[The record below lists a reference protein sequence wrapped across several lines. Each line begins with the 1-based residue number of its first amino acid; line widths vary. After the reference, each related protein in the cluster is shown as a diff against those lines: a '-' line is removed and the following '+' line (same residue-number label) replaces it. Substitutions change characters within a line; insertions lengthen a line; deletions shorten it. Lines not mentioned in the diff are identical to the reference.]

1 MRAMTTNPNAN
12 AMDGDSFIARLDEE
26 IGAML
31 TRLGQMSAAG
41 DAPDELTV
49 ERLLRL
55 ALKNELEA
63 TELAAI
69 WLATTQELDV
79 KLALARQCGDEAK
92 HYRMIAERLNTMG
105 IDAAGI
111 DPRAGGYSPLFE
123 FLRSLESTP
132 ARVAAGQFAR
142 EGLALVRNQAFIEF
156 CAARGDHETAALYR
170 EVIQPDEQHH
180 HDLGRRLLA
189 RYAVTAADQQV
200 AHDAARRTLELAEE
214 VQEMARMKAGISH
227 APGC

>member
-1 MRAMTTNPNAN
+1 MHTNAN
-12 AMDGDSFIARLDEE
+12 AMDSNEFVARLDEE
-26 IGAML
+26 IGAAL
-31 TRLGQMSAAG
+31 ARLGRMSAAPNAA
-41 DAPDELTV
+41 DSLTIDK
-49 ERLLRL
+49 LLRL

-92 HYRMIAERLNTMG
+92 HYRMIVERLKEMG
-105 IDAAGI
+105 VDASGI
-111 DPRAGGYSPLFE
+111 DPRESGNSPLFE
-123 FLRSLESTP
+123 FLRALESTP
-132 ARVAAGQFAR
+132 ARVAAGQFTR

-156 CAARGDHETAALYR
+156 CDARGDSQTAALYR
-170 EVIQPDEQHH
+170 QVIQPDEQHH
-180 HDLGRRLLA
+180 HELGRQLLA

-214 VQEMARMKAGISH
+214 IQEMARMKAGISH

>member
-1 MRAMTTNPNAN
+1 MTTNPNAI
-12 AMDGDSFIARLDEE
+12 DSQTFIVQLDEE

-31 TRLGQMSAAG
+31 ARLGQMSAAG
-41 DAPDELTV
+41 VAPETLTV
-49 ERLLRL
+49 EKLLRL

-69 WLATTQELDV
+69 WLATTAELDV

-92 HYRMIAERLNTMG
+92 HYRMIAERLEAMG
-105 IDAAGI
+105 VDAPGI
-111 DPRAGGYSPLFE
+111 DPRPGGYSPLFE

-156 CAARGDHETAALYR
+156 CEARGDRETAALYR

-180 HDLGRRLLA
+180 HELGRRLLA

>member
-1 MRAMTTNPNAN
+1 MTTTAN
-12 AMDGDSFIARLDEE
+12 ALESQEFVARLDEE

-31 TRLGQMSAAG
+31 SRLGQMSAAG
-41 DAPDELTV
+41 TAPETLTV

-92 HYRMIAERLNTMG
+92 HYRMIAERLEAMG
-105 IDAAGI
+105 VDAAGI

-132 ARVAAGQFAR
+132 ARVAAGQFTR

-156 CAARGDHETAALYR
+156 CEARGDHETAALYR

-180 HDLGRRLLA
+180 HEMGRRLLL
-189 RYAVTAADQQV
+189 RYAITVADQQV
-200 AHDAARRTLELAEE
+200 AHDAAQRTLELAEE
-214 VQEMARMKAGISH
+214 VQETARMKAGISH

>member
-1 MRAMTTNPNAN
+1 MQANEN
-12 AMDGDSFIARLDEE
+12 AMESNEFVARLDAE
-26 IGAML
+26 IGAAL
-31 TRLGQMSAAG
+31 ARLGEMSAAG
-41 DAPDELTV
+41 DAPETLTTDK
-49 ERLLRL
+49 LLRL

-69 WLATTQELDV
+69 WLATTEELDV

-92 HYRMIAERLNTMG
+92 HYRMIVERLQEMG
-105 IDAAGI
+105 VDATRI
-111 DPRAGGYSPLFE
+111 DPRTSGYSPLFE
-123 FLRSLESTP
+123 FLRTLESTP

-142 EGLALVRNQAFIEF
+142 EGIALVRNQAFIDF
-156 CAARGDHETAALYR
+156 CEARGDAETAALYR
-170 EVIQPDEQHH
+170 NIIQPDEQHH
-180 HDLGRRLLA
+180 HELGRRLLA

-214 VQEMARMKAGISH
+214 IQEMARMKAGISH

>member
-1 MRAMTTNPNAN
+1 MTTNPNAN
-12 AMDGDSFIARLDEE
+12 AIDSQTFIVQLDEE

-31 TRLGQMSAAG
+31 ARLGQMSAAG
-41 DAPDELTV
+41 IAPETLTV

-69 WLATTQELDV
+69 WLATTAELDV

-92 HYRMIAERLNTMG
+92 HYRMIAERLEAMG
-105 IDAAGI
+105 VDAAGS

-156 CAARGDHETAALYR
+156 CEARGDHDTAALYR

-180 HDLGRRLLA
+180 HELGRRLLA

-214 VQEMARMKAGISH
+214 VQEMARIKAGISH

>member
-1 MRAMTTNPNAN
+1 MTTTPNALE
-12 AMDGDSFIARLDEE
+12 SQEFVARLDEQ
-26 IGAML
+26 IGAIL
-31 TRLGQMSAAG
+31 SRLGQMSAAG
-41 DAPDELTV
+41 TASETLTV

-92 HYRMIAERLNTMG
+92 HYRMIAERLEAMG
-105 IDAAGI
+105 VDAAGI
-111 DPRAGGYSPLFE
+111 DPRVGGYSPLFE

-132 ARVAAGQFAR
+132 ARVAAGQFTR

-156 CAARGDHETAALYR
+156 CEARGDHETAALYR

-180 HDLGRRLLA
+180 HELGRRLLL
-189 RYAVTAADQQV
+189 RYAITVADQQV

-214 VQEMARMKAGISH
+214 VQETARMKAGISH

>member
-1 MRAMTTNPNAN
+1 MTTTPNA
-12 AMDGDSFIARLDEE
+12 MESQEFVARLDEQ
-26 IGAML
+26 IGAIL
-31 TRLGQMSAAG
+31 SRLGQMSAAG
-41 DAPDELTV
+41 TAPETLTV

-92 HYRMIAERLNTMG
+92 HYRMIAERLEAMG
-105 IDAAGI
+105 VDAAGI

-132 ARVAAGQFAR
+132 ARVAAGQFTR

-156 CAARGDHETAALYR
+156 CEARGDHETAALYR
-170 EVIQPDEQHH
+170 EIIQPDEQHH
-180 HDLGRRLLA
+180 HELGRRLLL
-189 RYAVTAADQQV
+189 RYAITVADQQV

-214 VQEMARMKAGISH
+214 VQETARMKAGISH